1 MLRAV
6 GLTLDHID
14 ANGPIALTPSLALKR
29 YFVEWAA
36 EAFAWPLYTA
46 EDLYAVNKVL
56 NEVDFP
62 PLAIMHDLLL
72 STRLARHRQGALHM
86 TRLAQQLRSDPA
98 ALWTLLAKQFLF
110 ATDHTGYT
118 RFGDWPFGNWDIF
131 LNIINVEAEQGL
143 TEPHLVKTLYGLER
157 QGVYDREYYDHAGFL
172 FTHVL
177 RPLNWIGFLAETSG
191 SDRRSDKTYWKTPL
205 WRACLQLST
214 DDMVDA
220 PSRH

>member
-1 MLRAV
+1 M
-6 GLTLDHID
+6 
-14 ANGPIALTPSLALKR
+14 
-29 YFVEWAA
+29 
-36 EAFAWPLYTA
+36 
-46 EDLYAVNKVL
+46 
-56 NEVDFP
+56 
-62 PLAIMHDLLL
+62 
-72 STRLARHRQGALHM
+72 
-86 TRLAQQLRSDPA
+86 
-98 ALWTLLAKQFLF
+98 
-110 ATDHTGYT
+110 
-118 RFGDWPFGNWDIF
+118 
-131 LNIINVEAEQGL
+131 
-143 TEPHLVKTLYGLER
+143 KTLYGLER